1 MQLSIIDQ
9 NDSMNQT
16 TREFAER
23 RLRFALSR
31 FSNKIDLVTVVVRDV
46 NGPRGGVDKFC
57 RITVKM
63 RRLANV
69 RITSQDAAVEPCLAR
84 AADRVG
90 RAVARAVERSHHFDR
105 RRPFT
110 A

>member
-9 NDSMNQT
+9 NDSLNASM
-16 TREFAER
+16 REFAER

-31 FSNKIDLVTVVVRDV
+31 FSSKIELVTVVVRDL

-63 RRLANV
+63 RRLASV
-69 RITSQDAAVEPCLAR
+69 RITSLHGELEACLAR
-84 AADRVG
+84 AADRAG
-90 RAVARAVERSHHFDR
+90 RSVARAVERSQQFDR

-110 A
+110 V